1 MRLRVKP
8 FTLFLYGIVLALI
21 IIGTRIY
28 TRGISL
34 PDPLEPLTVKKP
46 EWTGLITLW
55 DTSYVDCGTGSNTGW
70 LNKQIQRFEKNNP
83 GVFIDVRKIT
93 PERMK
98 MYFEGKMRDE
108 LLPDIIALPVYEQ
121 IVPQELLLDLKPYL
135 SQKEIDRFCGI
146 AKKRITKGEKIFGVP
161 WMMAPYA
168 LIFNNRLIEEANI
181 IIPDEELDWAF
192 VDSAVRSLTF
202 SKQEG
207 KSEKQYFGF
216 CTYSTSHSRPLWSII
231 HGDKDKIIDDKA
243 YNLILRWHREA
254 RALPNNMLDC
264 SFGEAWQLFAMQGR
278 VGIML
283 GNVRAVYQ
291 MRNLQQIGKGF
302 EITVKEIPSGGKNGL
317 FLDQVAAYGI
327 IKTENR
333 EKLDLCVSFLK
344 MLIEEGAQ
352 RELKQIGA
360 FSVISS
366 VRDIYQDDPQMSL
379 LEASLKKY
387 VFSPG
392 DSHWRKYGE
401 SAYAELKNKLEE
413 TSEPE
418 G

>member
-55 DTSYVDCGTGSNTGW
+55 DTNYVDCGTGSNTGW

-135 SQKEIDRFCGI
+135 SQMEIDRFCGI

-216 CTYSTSHSRPLWSII
+216 CTYSTSHSF
-231 HGDKDKIIDDKA
+231 
-243 YNLILRWHREA
+243 Y
-254 RALPNNMLDC
+254 
-264 SFGEAWQLFAMQGR
+264 
-278 VGIML
+278 
-283 GNVRAVYQ
+283 
-291 MRNLQQIGKGF
+291 
-302 EITVKEIPSGGKNGL
+302 SGQ
-317 FLDQVAAYGI
+317 FFQ
-327 IKTENR
+327 
-333 EKLDLCVSFLK
+333 
-344 MLIEEGAQ
+344 
-352 RELKQIGA
+352 
-360 FSVISS
+360 
-366 VRDIYQDDPQMSL
+366 
-379 LEASLKKY
+379 
-387 VFSPG
+387 
-392 DSHWRKYGE
+392 
-401 SAYAELKNKLEE
+401 
-413 TSEPE
+413 
-418 G
+418 